1 MAEYRI
7 ISVEMGR
14 ARTATHEAITAVST
28 SSTGENVKRWS
39 LTAVL
44 KAMNSAERFYTEA
57 ANGRHA
63 RVQRYMCGGC
73 RHEHIRTH
81 VSDGAIDD
89 LALHR
94 ATEPHLGAHPGL
106 SVN

>member
-7 ISVEMGR
+7 VSVEMGR
-14 ARTATHEAITAVST
+14 ARPTVHATITAVST
-28 SSTGENVKRWS
+28 SAPGDETRRWT
-39 LTAVL
+39 LMAVL

-89 LALHR
+89 LALHL
-94 ATEPHLGAHPGL
+94 AAEHPLGAAGFA
-106 SVN
+106 VT

>member
-1 MAEYRI
+1 LAEHRI

-14 ARTATHEAITAVST
+14 ARATVHEAVTAVCT
-28 SSTGENVKRWS
+28 SSTGDDVKRWP

-73 RHEHIRTH
+73 HLEHIRTH
-81 VSDGAIDD
+81 VSDGGIDD

-94 ATEPHLGAHPGL
+94 AAGPHTGAKAGL
-106 SVN
+106 NLK

>member
-1 MAEYRI
+1 MAEHRI
-7 ISVEMGR
+7 ISVEMSR
-14 ARTATHEAITAVST
+14 ARTAVHEAITAVST
-28 SSTGENVKRWS
+28 SSTGDNVKRWS

-63 RVQRYMCGGC
+63 RVQRYLCGGC
-73 RHEHIRTH
+73 HHEHIRTH

-89 LALHR
+89 LALHK
-94 ATEPHLGAHPGL
+94 AAEPHLEAHLGL
-106 SVN
+106 AVN